1 MDSNP
6 KHLFKIFLISMI
18 ALAIVVGLIYK
29 ANNPSDYRHPRD
41 RAIQLH

>member
-1 MDSNP
+1 MDSNIR
-6 KHLFKIFLISMI
+6 HLFKIFFISMI
-18 ALAIVVGLIYK
+18 ALAIVIGLVWK